1 LLLLLAKISYQ
12 KGIPKVQTKTIRDF
26 LLSEEGARIKYL
38 WFDYWCMPQGKRT
51 RAEKV
56 LFKWM
61 LSNVNLLYLGAR
73 VLLVVD
79 ISYLSRFWTQFE
91 AWLSMQTTSSQ
102 GLLAAPADER
112 RCTIVCTH
120 NASAGSEDEKLI
132 KMWSHATA
140 EDARKVL
147 KSNDVVV
154 TNQGDKDQQLHKT
167 GNLND
172 EVRAAFDAKSFI
184 RLHQHGS
191 APSQLQTLGFSL
203 EVIAEAAKETSRT
216 AWQLKERG
224 YTAAQL
230 KATGYSGVE
239 LKEVGYTPLQL
250 YEIGYTTEQLKELGY
265 SAAQMEDVAMYTKGP
280 QVCGYHNKRYKD
292 GSQVC

>member
-1 LLLLLAKISYQ
+1 MSEEPDPD
-12 KGIPKVQTKTIRDF
+12 GVQTKTIREF
-26 LLSEEGARIKYL
+26 LLSEKGATIKYL

-61 LSNVNLLYLGAR
+61 LSNVNLLYLGAS

-79 ISYLSRFWTQFE
+79 ISYLPRFWTQFE

-112 RCTIVCTH
+112 RCTIVCIH

-132 KMWSHATA
+132 KMWSQATA

-154 TNQGDKDQQLHKT
+154 TNQGDKDVQLEKT
-167 GNLND
+167 VHLSD
-172 EVRAAFDAKSFI
+172 EVRAAFDVKNFI
-184 RLHQHGS
+184 RLHEHGS
-191 APSQLQTLGFSL
+191 APSELQTLGFSL
-203 EVIAEAAKETSRT
+203 EVIAEAARESGRT
-216 AWQLKERG
+216 LVQLKDLGFTAVQLKEAG
-224 YTAAQL
+224 YTA
-230 KATGYSGVE
+230 GE
-239 LKEVGYTPLQL
+239 LKEAGYMQHLRAHRKM
-250 YEIGYTTEQLKELGY
+250 YELTSLSHL
-265 SAAQMEDVAMYTKGP
+265 S
-280 QVCGYHNKRYKD
+280 C
-292 GSQVC
+292 S

>member
-1 LLLLLAKISYQ
+1 MSSLEYGSVSHRWEMSEEPDPN
-12 KGIPKVQTKTIRDF
+12 GVQTNTIRDF
-26 LLSEEGARIKYL
+26 LLSEKGARIKYL

-61 LSNVNLLYLGAR
+61 LSNVNLLYLGAS

-112 RCTIVCTH
+112 RCTIVCIH

-132 KMWSHATA
+132 KMWSQATA

-154 TNQGDKDQQLHKT
+154 TNQGDKDQQLDKT
-167 GNLND
+167 ANLND
-172 EVRAAFDAKSFI
+172 EVRAAFDAKNFI
-184 RLHQHGS
+184 S
-191 APSQLQTLGFSL
+191 
-203 EVIAEAAKETSRT
+203 
-216 AWQLKERG
+216 
-224 YTAAQL
+224 
-230 KATGYSGVE
+230 
-239 LKEVGYTPLQL
+239 
-250 YEIGYTTEQLKELGY
+250 
-265 SAAQMEDVAMYTKGP
+265 
-280 QVCGYHNKRYKD
+280 
-292 GSQVC
+292 